1 MNAEVKTLQTWLNN
15 RYGSNSNFVQVDE
28 DGIVGYKT
36 YKALIRA
43 VQIELNISPVDGL
56 WGDGT
61 SAAFPSL
68 SINSDSSDEKTSRL
82 IYILQGGFFC
92 KGIHPGGLDGVFG
105 ESTKAA
111 VETLETQAGLT
122 TTTGVASGMIM
133 KALLSTDAYTLL
145 DGGDAKIR
153 SIQQALN
160 DKYNAYIGLIPC
172 DGIYTRTSSR
182 AMIKAIQ
189 AEHKKQY
196 PSVTVDGIWGADT
209 RKKCPTLQRY
219 GTITNKQYV
228 YLLQYALY
236 INGYDPNGF
245 DGGFGAGVQTAAKKF
260 QAFVGLTADG
270 IVGPQTWAS
279 LMVSYGDP
287 NRTCKAA
294 DCMTPLTEHTAALLV
309 EKGRTAIG
317 RYIVGGDNKR
327 LTLPEMEI
335 IKNAGLKLIPIFQLT
350 GRSAANFTKSSGL
363 AAGSLA
369 NDQYRNLKIPDGGTV
384 YFAVDY
390 DVMPAEIDSNIIP
403 YFQGIQNRLDQ
414 IGENR
419 FSVGV
424 YGPRYVCTR
433 LSEAGLTTSSFVSD
447 MSSGFSCNIGY
458 PLPKNWAFD
467 QIKNEEISND
477 YWSLEIDHDIIC
489 AARDTSIDLS
499 TGSVSAM
506 TETGAKY
513 TAAKKLS
520 QSIALLDEKLDIYGF
535 NLALSHELLL
545 YSSSDLQIYLKV
557 EDGVYKPAENNPLA
571 VSLTVENGTV
581 SMDALADFE
590 GIAAQLNG
598 IIRKAGIDWDA
609 FALAIQMGFIVLEI
623 EPTMVEGKPVMII
636 TLTGNIEASD
646 SNGLSTTLAVGF
658 KFVISQGSNYT
669 GIPAPATANEDEW
682 LEQMAKVQAAYDY
695 INDYANRSFKEQVT
709 DFGASLLTLSTA
721 VLIALA
727 FLYVGWFSIE
737 MISAFIGVLQPVLE
751 AFAAA
756 S

>member
-43 VQIELNISPVDGL
+43 VQIELNVSPVDGL

-153 SIQQALN
+153 TIQQALN

-189 AEHKKQY
+189 VEHKKQY

-209 RKKCPTLQRY
+209 RKKCPTLQRH

-245 DGGFGAGVQTAAKKF
+245 DGGFGAGVQKAATNF

-270 IVGPQTWAS
+270 VVGPQTWAS

-309 EKGRTAIG
+309 EKGRTTIG
-317 RYIVGGDNKR
+317 RYIVGGSNKC
-327 LTLPEMEI
+327 LTEDELKI
-335 IKNAGLKLIPIFQLT
+335 IKAAGLKLLPIYQLNARGVDKFTRST
-350 GRSAANFTKSSGL
+350 GLFGGYKAYE
-363 AAGSLA
+363 
-369 NDQYRNLKIPDGGTV
+369 QYKALKLPDGGTV

-390 DVMPAEIDSNIIP
+390 DVMQREITSNIIP
-403 YFQGIQNRLDQ
+403 YFQGIKDRLEEL
-414 IGENR
+414 GNTS
-419 FSVGV
+419 FSIGV

-433 LSEAGLTTSSFVSD
+433 LYEAGLTTSSFVSD
-447 MSSGFSCNIGY
+447 MSSGYSCNIGY
-458 PLPKNWAFD
+458 PLPKNWSFD
-467 QIKNEEISND
+467 QILNTEISND
-477 YWSLEIDHDIIC
+477 YWSLEIDNDLIC
-489 AARDTSIDLS
+489 SARDTSLDLS
-499 TGSVSAM
+499 VGSASAPTATAARYKAISAVQAAMGWQVDPLSTSLNFNIDQCLVETPYFEMWLSVKEGVVKADPLNPLAINFTVSNGGVSLAAV
-506 TETGAKY
+506 AKY
-513 TAAKKLS
+513 
-520 QSIALLDEKLDIYGF
+520 E
-535 NLALSHELLL
+535 NLALQYPAISTNRFNITNLAAAVKLGSITLSFSRGATKAGLSAQVWSITANMTATTDNNLECDTAITYKYVMADDFNVSQVNAAVKEKLSASEMEQVSSIWDSIQSYFKDPSAFPDADPLGVGIAYENYSNLVNGECLTAASEMLSFLVALLIGMGLLL
-545 YSSSDLQIYLKV
+545 LV
-557 EDGVYKPAENNPLA
+557 
-571 VSLTVENGTV
+571 
-581 SMDALADFE
+581 
-590 GIAAQLNG
+590 
-598 IIRKAGIDWDA
+598 
-609 FALAIQMGFIVLEI
+609 
-623 EPTMVEGKPVMII
+623 
-636 TLTGNIEASD
+636 
-646 SNGLSTTLAVGF
+646 
-658 KFVISQGSNYT
+658 
-669 GIPAPATANEDEW
+669 
-682 LEQMAKVQAAYDY
+682 
-695 INDYANRSFKEQVT
+695 
-709 DFGASLLTLSTA
+709 
-721 VLIALA
+721 
-727 FLYVGWFSIE
+727 
-737 MISAFIGVLQPVLE
+737 
-751 AFAAA
+751 
-756 S
+756 